1 MSGFAFRTGSAFEW
15 DGATHR
21 IYRLGPNDQVVLER
35 DTDGQTVVCTR
46 DDLLTAYREGKITA
60 KREGAVSSAPILFGR
75 PLQELPERVRAELR
89 RRIAYVQGIIDIG
102 FFIFTPAFLS
112 PILQNIATRISD
124 LKPPSVTTAY
134 RWYKRYRVSRQ
145 MRALI
150 PRYDRRGSSA
160 PRQTDRVL
168 ELAAE
173 ATEDAYKASPAA
185 TGKSIH
191 DRLVGKIRAE
201 NLRRSPDDQLVI
213 PALRTTYRLFD
224 RMEAY
229 DLHVLRE
236 GQASADR
243 RFRIVKGGPKV
254 EHILERVE
262 ADHTPLDLF
271 LVDEVT
277 ALPLGRPILTL
288 LIDVYSRFPLGYFLS
303 FGGTSTAVVMG
314 ALRHAVLPKEQTKE
328 VVPNLK
334 VEHRWPCYG
343 RMDLLVLDNGLE
355 FHSDDLESVAFD
367 LGVDL
372 RYCPKHQ
379 PRFKGVIE
387 RFLKTVNYY
396 FAHQIPGTSLAK
408 LADRGDYN
416 PEKCAFLTM
425 AEFKHLFDKWL
436 LDVYAQTVHRGIGT
450 TPWAKWHEGEARRTP
465 ELPDSLADL
474 QRRIG
479 LVRERRLRHDGITL
493 DGIRYAGPELEPVI
507 RKWGPGIKVRIVVD
521 AQDLGAIQVWPPE
534 SQDPV
539 TVLAI
544 DQTYAHGLT
553 QYQNELIRGRVRETG
568 ASEEDGEALA
578 AAKFQL
584 ASTIDELMKSRKQ
597 KNRRRAAHMHGKT
610 SDKPEARFVPS
621 NARAMV
627 PVTKP
632 KPGSANSTPAQS
644 PAAPLPTFTLN
655 IRQGN

>member
-1 MSGFAFRTGSAFEW
+1 MSGFAFRTGSVFEW
-15 DGATHR
+15 DGAAYR

-46 DDLLTAYREGKITA
+46 DDLLAAYRDGKITA
-60 KREGAVSSAPILFGR
+60 KREGAISSAEMHFGR
-75 PLQELPERVRAELR
+75 PLQELPEQVRAELR
-89 RRIAYVQGIIDIG
+89 RRMAYVQGIVDVG

-112 PILQNIATRISD
+112 PVLQSVATKISD
-124 LKPPSVTTAY
+124 PKPPSVTTVY
-134 RWYKRYRVSRQ
+134 RWYKRYRVSQ
-145 MRALI
+145 QIRALI
-150 PRYDRRGSSA
+150 PRYDRRGSSS

-168 ELAAE
+168 DLAAE

-191 DRLVGKIRAE
+191 DRLVGKICAE
-201 NLRRSPDDQLVI
+201 NLHRPPDDQLVI
-213 PALRTTYRLFD
+213 PTLRTTYRLFD

-243 RFRIVKGGPKV
+243 RFRIVKAGPKV
-254 EHILERVE
+254 ENILERVE
-262 ADHTPLDLF
+262 VDHTPLDLF

-288 LIDVYSRFPLGYFLS
+288 FIDAYSRFPLGYFLS

-328 VVPNLK
+328 IVPNLN

-379 PRFKGVIE
+379 PRFKGAIE

-396 FAHQIPGTSLAK
+396 FAHQIPGTSLAR

-425 AEFKHLFDKWL
+425 AEFKHLFEKWL
-436 LDVYAQTVHRGIGT
+436 LDVYAQTIHRGIGT
-450 TPWAKWHEGEARRTP
+450 TPWAKWHEGQARRTP

-479 LVRERRLRHDGITL
+479 LVRERRLRQDGITL
-493 DGIRYAGPELEPVI
+493 DGIRYAGPELEPTI
-507 RKWGPGIKVRIVVD
+507 RKWGPGIKVRVVVD
-521 AQDLGAIQVWPPE
+521 AQDLGTIQVWPPE

-544 DQTYAHGLT
+544 DQTYARGLT
-553 QYQNELIRGRVRETG
+553 RYQHELIRDRVREIG

-584 ASTIDELMKSRKQ
+584 ASAIDELMKSRKQ

-621 NARAMV
+621 NGRAMV

-632 KPGSANSTPAQS
+632 KSGSSNSTLAKLPAG
-644 PAAPLPTFTLN
+644 PFPTFTLN
-655 IRQGN
+655 IGEGN